1 MALFLISPSCS
12 PAIHSLI
19 YKNHFEFIFRKKTP
33 LIIFQARKKNIF
45 ITFERFAH
53 FFFGFF
59 NCDLFFLVFSLI
71 NLKDVKDFICDP
83 FIPSHSIAIVS
94 LTYSNVISFRDI
106 KTGQGWCCQSLVFRR
121 ALWHLQHRRSPGPE
135 PPVYLLMDFFV
146 TTRKSFE
153 TLKLC

>member
-33 LIIFQARKKNIF
+33 LILFQGKR
-45 ITFERFAH
+45 TFLLH
-53 FFFGFF
+53 LKDLHIFFGFF

-121 ALWHLQHRRSPGPE
+121 AL
-135 PPVYLLMDFFV
+135 
-146 TTRKSFE
+146 
-153 TLKLC
+153 